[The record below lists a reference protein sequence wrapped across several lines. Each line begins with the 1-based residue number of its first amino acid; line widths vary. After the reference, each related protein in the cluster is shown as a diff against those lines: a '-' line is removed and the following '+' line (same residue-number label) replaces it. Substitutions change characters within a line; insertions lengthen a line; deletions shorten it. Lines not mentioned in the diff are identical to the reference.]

1 MKIAKRTLAIILAV
15 LMIITSV
22 PLFVFAS
29 TPETDAETAISAFE
43 AKMDGTIYKGMAD
56 AYTAYVELN
65 KAYDSYKK
73 GKLDVDT
80 LNVKISNLNSK
91 VSAMTEW
98 SRATDS
104 FTGTDKATFDADD
117 NYVTDENYA
126 QVYKNV
132 LFGKKSI
139 SENIYNSGNKPA
151 GPKKYTAS
159 FSVYY
164 ADTTLLY
171 DGITDPQ
178 FGTLVGVNTGEK
190 PWNWSWDNLRLYYV
204 TVSDTSGFQFIGHW
218 RGNDKQRNFQWTYLS
233 HPDSDCSN
241 IAEHIK
247 EGFNKVTSG
256 NDDREYYL
264 ANIIKF
270 TSNNHFDTN
279 SDGVDDLVMLTVKPQ
294 ITYDIGQKDESKVY
308 TCTPNANIR
317 VLNYKLVLDTMENT
331 DNLNKLKNVSEYSFG
346 GLETVLAGYEKA
358 MTDPNS
364 FFVTENAYADCEENY
379 TYAINQ
385 MNSTPVKKTQ
395 NDLPITDQES
405 AGDILHTTGVIYTHK
420 SNDTYAKY
428 GQQIADDYAY
438 RTSVSHKG
446 ERCTKLVTSYPYLIS
461 TDDDAIYCLTD
472 EKLVEDGYTGGT
484 YRVNDYNHAWVDAY
498 GNLLTDAEAKTKAK
512 NGETVERYYALQGKV
527 SNYFHYHYD
536 GDAIDDGNTSEST
549 KALEKNE
556 YTETGVELIVRYYDV
571 ETNKTYGEF
580 EFLYVSPNPVM
591 AHSIVGI
598 RNQRSTPESDLTNYN
613 RRGSQINYYR
623 FDDSYGKTT
632 DIVSDKVGHIYGA
645 ETGGTETYRVGGGTF
660 NYAGIWGTAEASMNN
675 SGDLRSGYNS
685 PDKTAGAFTFYD
697 KTIGSNAGAFAQ
709 LEHNSKNPQAYTVA
723 TPVVDTDYY
732 IDYSNEELYDFN
744 GNGDNLIT
752 VDENGRPTGYMLNLK
767 ASNIY
772 WESSQPRRWGAT
784 SFMLLNGDLKN
795 KVTTDA
801 NQRAD
806 MGDSYNTGYNT
817 KEEYRETYGN
827 FSATELAKM
836 GITKETDFLKYY
848 QMLESGTG
856 PYSTNLKSE
865 TALQNQPCN
874 EPKRTGL
881 NKDMAAEDL
890 PAKGVPNVWTLG
902 LVDYDETAESSSKG
916 YETVPHSRMVMTGYY
931 SNPLEYLQSV
941 GLSESATEDE
951 INTASKY
958 YTKGLTKGFRYIDAG
973 NSDTNTWNQHISFIG
988 KDSVKKNT
996 DTSSAEK
1003 YANFI
1008 LEQGITIY
1016 QWTVGAVEGATS
1028 RQATAEETYAYYN
1041 IGVNTCDKYA
1051 VREFVDIFCNKK
1063 MDIKA
1068 SDGTDWTPDCGKR
1081 VGAII
1086 PGEEIKSGEYTVAS
1100 YREYLDAIA
1109 EAYYFVNNPKNT
1121 TYTDENGVER
1131 EYTTAYGLAPDGQ
1144 NHAMIY
1150 SDDVKGIDGNPTKN
1164 IFGETSNDD
1173 GSPITTDP
1181 VQAKIIQDIITA
1193 YANLFSAEDYKESE
1207 TKFNKAKNELKLLLE
1222 DVNGDYTATSV
1233 NAWEGLIDGI
1243 KSNYGYYLK
1252 NEAGQEVDYNG
1263 NVYEGDG
1270 NYWRYVELTGS
1281 EYNQINEAIDTIK
1294 SALMPKIDTSELRS
1308 NIDTQQAELNKGVNE
1323 GDVQTKSFS
1332 SWKAM
1337 YDEVVKAK
1345 DMIAATTTEDAD
1357 GFYPGQYKPTG
1368 IKIYEL
1374 NGAKYRYQ
1382 TFDPSTKSDLQEE
1395 FDKEQGPTGE
1405 LMKKKLKDVDSPEAY
1420 ESYDAAKSVVKSI
1433 NADKAKYNQ
1442 AGIDY
1447 INDTV
1452 NALEPV
1458 VYAVLDEAT
1467 KNAYKS
1473 CTGVDLTGI
1482 KVKNTSW
1489 AETDQYTANLLN
1501 AVGTISAP
1509 DDTTRG
1515 KYVNKF
1521 KTELIVK
1528 DDLGNTLASS
1538 GENTEFY
1545 GTNLTFDATSLGVD
1559 LSGYNLSKW
1568 IVELKGADN
1577 STIGKQTIS
1586 GAIGT
1591 EISRIIDS
1599 NIVVTAIFTK
1609 DKSAGGTV
1617 YTYKICDAYGKEI
1630 AYEYSP
1636 EKYTSENIASHI
1648 KTQSIPFYEIKG
1660 WILSEP
1666 DENNVITVKPDLVPV
1681 GLYEIKVTDGNVN
1694 GSSLANFTFDSK
1706 VTVNYEG
1713 SDTFVAW
1720 AVKKSDNRYQIASY
1734 SESYTFYVAANE
1746 SYVPVKKIDG
1756 VYYVDGKILTAEI
1769 IESSVANDTG
1779 NISADN
1785 FVYQKLEKKA
1795 PFVSIVDV
1803 RKENDNKKVRA
1814 YVRVTEGSNVDN
1826 SIKSYGV
1833 KFAKGSYD
1841 NKSGFNSAVSYT
1853 RATNNML
1860 STGQYSYTLTSASAI
1875 GYNITYVAYVDYE
1888 FTYTV
1893 DKTTSDMASV
1903 STQISARD
1911 YSSYVHA

>member
-43 AKMDGTIYKGMAD
+43 AKMDGKIYKGMAD

-65 KAYDSYKK
+65 KAYDSHKK

-91 VSAMTEW
+91 VSAMTVW

-104 FTGTDKATFDADD
+104 FTGTDKATFDADN

-132 LFGKKSI
+132 LYGKKSI

-171 DGITDPQ
+171 DGITEPQ

-190 PWNWSWDNLRLYYV
+190 PTNYKWENLRLYYV

-218 RGNDKQRNFQWTYLS
+218 RGNDSRRNFQWTYLNFE
-233 HPDSDCSN
+233 DSDCSN

-247 EGFNKVTSG
+247 EGFNGVTSG
-256 NDDREYYL
+256 KTDGEYYL
-264 ANIIKF
+264 ANIVKF

-294 ITYDIGQKDESKVY
+294 ITYDIGQKDSSSVY

-331 DNLNKLKNVSEYSFG
+331 DNRNKLKNVSKYSFG

-364 FFVTENAYADCEENY
+364 FFATENAYADCEENY

-405 AGDILHTTGVIYTHK
+405 AGDILHTSGVIYTHK

-472 EKLVEDGYTGGT
+472 EKLVKDGYTGGT
-484 YRVNDYNHAWVDAY
+484 FRVNDYNHAWVDAD
-498 GNLLTDAEAKTKAK
+498 GNILTDAEAKTKAD
-512 NGETVERYYALQGKV
+512 NGETVERYYALQGTV

-536 GDAIDDGNTSEST
+536 GDAVDDGNTSEST

-556 YTETGVELIVRYYDV
+556 YTETGIELIVRYYDV

-598 RNQRSTPESDLTNYN
+598 RNQKDNVGSYN
-613 RRGSQINYYR
+613 RKGSQTNYYR
-623 FDDSYGKTT
+623 FDDSYGTTT

-645 ETGGTETYRVGGGTF
+645 ETGGKETSYRVGGGTF
-660 NYAGIWGTAEASMNN
+660 NYAGIWGTDEASKNN
-675 SGDLRSGYNS
+675 SGDLRSGYTS
-685 PDKTAGAFTFYD
+685 PEKTAGAFTFYD

-709 LEHNSKNPQAYTVA
+709 LEHESNNLQAYTVS

-732 IDYSNEELYDFN
+732 IDYSNEELYDFDGN
-744 GNGDNLIT
+744 GNNLIT

-772 WESSQPRRWGAT
+772 WDPSQPRRWGAT
-784 SFMLLNGDLKN
+784 SFMLLNGDLKD

-801 NQRAD
+801 NQRTD
-806 MGDSYNTGYNT
+806 MGDSYNPGYNT
-817 KEEYRETYGN
+817 EKEYRETYGN
-827 FSATELAKM
+827 FSATELAEM

-856 PYSTNLKSE
+856 HYSTNLKSDS
-865 TALQNQPCN
+865 ALQNQKCN
-874 EPKRTGL
+874 EPKRTAL
-881 NKDMAAEDL
+881 NKDVAPDSL
-890 PAKGVPNVWTLG
+890 TVKGVPNVWSLG
-902 LVDYDETAESSSKG
+902 LVDYDKTAEDTSEG
-916 YETVPHSRMVMTGYY
+916 TQTIPYSRMVMSGYY
-931 SNPLEYLQSV
+931 SDPAGYAQSL
-941 GLSESATEDE
+941 GISADATEE
-951 INTASKY
+951 EFSTASEAF
-958 YTKGLTKGFRYIDAG
+958 TKGLTKGFQYIDAG

-1008 LEQGITIY
+1008 LEQGVSVY
-1016 QWTVGAVEGATS
+1016 EWRFVLDMY
-1028 RQATAEETYAYYN
+1028 RQATTEETYAYYN

-1068 SDGTDWTPDCGKR
+1068 IDGTDWTPDCGKR

-1131 EYTTAYGLAPDGQ
+1131 EYTTAYGLAPDNQ
-1144 NHAMIY
+1144 DHAMIY
-1150 SDDVKGIDGNPTKN
+1150 SDDVTGFDGNPTKN

-1193 YANLFSAEDYKESE
+1193 YANLFSAEDYKKSE
-1207 TKFNKAKNELKLLLE
+1207 TKFNEAKEELKILLGNA
-1222 DVNGDYTATSV
+1222 NGEYTDTSV
-1233 NAWEGLIDGI
+1233 NAWKGLIDGI

-1252 NEAGQEVDYNG
+1252 NEDGQEVDYNG
-1263 NVYEGDG
+1263 NAYEGDG

-1294 SALMPKIDTSELRS
+1294 SALMPKINTSVLSS

-1345 DMIAATTTEDAD
+1345 DMIAATTTADTD

-1368 IKIYEL
+1368 IKTYEL
-1374 NGAKYRYQ
+1374 NGATYRYQ

-1395 FDKEQGPTGE
+1395 FYKEQGPTGE
-1405 LMKKKLKDVDSPEAY
+1405 LMKKKLKDVDSPAAY

-1467 KNAYKS
+1467 KNAYES
-1473 CTGVDLTGI
+1473 YTGVDLTGI

-1528 DDLGNTLASS
+1528 DDSGNTLASS
-1538 GENTEFY
+1538 GEKTEFY

-1591 EISRIIDS
+1591 EINRIIDS

-1609 DKSAGGTV
+1609 DESAGGTV

-1630 AYEYSP
+1630 AYEYSADI
-1636 EKYTSENIASHI
+1636 YTSENIASHI

-1666 DENNVITVKPDLVPV
+1666 DEKKVITVKPDLVPV

-1694 GSSLANFTFDSK
+1694 GSSLGAFNFDSK

-1720 AVKKSDNRYQIASY
+1720 AVKKSDSRYQIASY

-1746 SYVPVKKIDG
+1746 SYVPVTKNGSK
-1756 VYYVDGKILTAEI
+1756 YYVDGKDLTANI

-1803 RKENDNKKVRA
+1803 RKENNKKKVRA

-1875 GYNITYVAYVDYE
+1875 SYNITYVAYVDYE

>member
-15 LMIITSV
+15 LMVITSV
-22 PLFVFAS
+22 PLFVLAS
-29 TPETDAETAISAFE
+29 TPETDADAAIGAFE

-56 AYTAYVELN
+56 AYAAYVELN

-91 VSAMTEW
+91 VSAMTNW

-104 FTGTDKATFDADD
+104 FTGTDKATFDADND
-117 NYVTDENYA
+117 YITDENYA

-139 SENIYNSGNKPA
+139 RDPIFNSGNRPA
-151 GPKKYTAS
+151 GPDEYTAS
-159 FSVYY
+159 FGVYY

-171 DGITDPQ
+171 DGITEPQ

-190 PWNWSWDNLRLYYV
+190 PSDWKWENLRLYYV
-204 TVSDTSGFQFIGHW
+204 TVSDASGFQFIGHW
-218 RGNDKQRNFQWTYLS
+218 RGNDSRRNFQWNYLS
-233 HPDSDCSN
+233 HLDSDCSN
-241 IAEHIK
+241 IAEHINN
-247 EGFNKVTSG
+247 GFNGVTSG
-256 NDDREYYL
+256 KTDGEYYL
-264 ANIIKF
+264 ANIVKF
-270 TSNNHFDTN
+270 TSNNSFDTN

-294 ITYDIGQKDESKVY
+294 ITYDIGQKDSSSVY

-317 VLNYKLVLDTMENT
+317 VLNYKLVLDTMEKP
-331 DNLNKLKNVSEYSFG
+331 DNLNKLKNVSEYRIG

-405 AGDILHTTGVIYTHK
+405 AGDILHTSGVIYTHK

-438 RTSVSHKG
+438 RTSVEHKG
-446 ERCTKLVTSYPYLIS
+446 ERCTKLVTTYPYLIS
-461 TDDDAIYCLTD
+461 VDDDAIYCLTD

-484 YRVNDYNHAWVDAY
+484 FRVNDYNHAWVDAN
-498 GNLLTDAEAKTKAK
+498 GNLLTDSEAKTKAK

-536 GDAIDDGNTSEST
+536 GDTVDDGNTSEST
-549 KALEKNE
+549 KALKNNE

-580 EFLYVSPNPVM
+580 EFLYVAPNPVM

-598 RNQRSTPESDLTNYN
+598 RNQRDNTGSYN
-613 RRGSQINYYR
+613 RKGSQTNYYR
-623 FDDSYGKTT
+623 FDGSYGTTT

-645 ETGGTETYRVGGGTF
+645 ETGGKETSYRVGGGTF
-660 NYAGIWGTAEASMNN
+660 KYAGIWGTDEASMNN
-675 SGDLRSGYNS
+675 TGDLKSGYTS

-709 LEHNSKNPQAYTVA
+709 LEHESDNLQAYTVS

-732 IDYSNEELYDFN
+732 IDYSNEELYDFD

-752 VDENGRPTGYMLNLK
+752 VDESGKPTGYMLNLK

-772 WESSQPRRWGAT
+772 WASTQPRRWGAT

-795 KVTTDA
+795 KVRTDA
-801 NQRAD
+801 NQRPE
-806 MGDSYNTGYNT
+806 MGDSYNAGYNT
-817 KEEYRETYGN
+817 KDEYRETYGN
-827 FSATELAKM
+827 FSETELAEM
-836 GITKETDFLKYY
+836 GITKEADFLKYY

-856 PYSTNLKSE
+856 HYSTNLKSDS
-865 TALQNQPCN
+865 ALQNQKCN
-874 EPKRTGL
+874 EPKRTAL
-881 NKDMAAEDL
+881 NKDVAPDNL
-890 PAKGVPNVWTLG
+890 TLKGVPNVWSLG
-902 LVDYDETAESSSKG
+902 LVDYDKTVEDTSVGTETKP
-916 YETVPHSRMVMTGYY
+916 YSRMVMSGYY
-931 SNPLEYLQSV
+931 SDPAGYAQSL
-941 GLSESATEDE
+941 GISADATEE
-951 INTASKY
+951 EFSTASDAF
-958 YTKGLTKGFRYIDAG
+958 TKGLTKGFQYIDAG

-988 KDSVKKNT
+988 KDSIKKNT

-1003 YANFI
+1003 YANLI
-1008 LEQGITIY
+1008 LEQGVSVY
-1016 QWTVGAVEGATS
+1016 EWRFVLDMY
-1028 RQATAEETYAYYN
+1028 RQATTEETYAYYN

-1063 MDIKA
+1063 MVVKA
-1068 SDGTDWTPDCGKR
+1068 IDGTDWTPDCGKR

-1100 YREYLDAIA
+1100 YKEYLDAIA

-1150 SDDVKGIDGNPTKN
+1150 SDDVTGFDGNPTKN

-1181 VQAKIIQDIITA
+1181 VQAKIIQDIIMA
-1193 YANLFSAEDYKESE
+1193 YANLFSAEDYKNSE
-1207 TKFNKAKNELKLLLE
+1207 AKFNEAKEELKILLD
-1222 DVNGDYTATSV
+1222 DVNGEYTATSV
-1233 NAWEGLIDGI
+1233 NAWAGLIDGI

-1252 NEAGQEVDYNG
+1252 NEEGEEVDYNG
-1263 NVYEGDG
+1263 NTYEGDG

-1294 SALMPKIDTSELRS
+1294 SSLMPKIDTSVLSS
-1308 NIDTQQAELNKGVNE
+1308 NIDTQEAKLNQGVVQDSE
-1323 GDVQTKSFS
+1323 QTKSFS

-1345 DMIAATTTEDAD
+1345 NMIAATTTEDAD
-1357 GFYPGQYKPTG
+1357 GFYPGQFKPTG
-1368 IKIYEL
+1368 IKTYEF
-1374 NGAKYRYQ
+1374 NGVTYKYQ
-1382 TFDPSTKSDLQEE
+1382 TFDDSIKSSLQEE
-1395 FDKEQGPTGE
+1395 FYTEQGPTGE
-1405 LMKKKLKDVDSPEAY
+1405 LMKKELKNVDAPEAY

-1452 NALEPV
+1452 NALDPV

-1473 CTGVDLTGI
+1473 YTGVDLTGS

-1528 DDLGNTLASS
+1528 DDLGNTLDSS

-1559 LSGYNLSKW
+1559 LNGYNLSKW

-1591 EISRIIDS
+1591 RINRIIDS

-1609 DKSAGGTV
+1609 DESASGTV

-1630 AYEYSP
+1630 AYEYSA

-1694 GSSLANFTFDSK
+1694 GSSSDNFTFDSK
-1706 VTVNYEG
+1706 VTVKYEG

-1746 SYVPVKKIDG
+1746 SYVPVTKNG
-1756 VYYVDGKILTAEI
+1756 SAYYVDGKVLTADI
-1769 IESSVANDTG
+1769 IESSVSNDTG
-1779 NISADN
+1779 NISPDN

-1833 KFAKGSYD
+1833 KFAKGAYD

-1875 GYNITYVAYVDYE
+1875 SYNITYVAYVDYE

-1893 DKTTSDMASV
+1893 DKTTSDMSSV